1 MEFSPEMLTV
11 YVLIWPVIVAGVL
24 FGIIRAF
31 SKEAREAK
39 REGRDMI

>member
-24 FGIIRAF
+24 LRIVTSFA
-31 SKEAREAK
+31 KEARQAK
-39 REGRDMI
+39 REGTDMI